1 MSMDNA
7 GTGVVGDDMVVTL
20 DYTLTVN
27 GEIID
32 SSIGSQPIEFIQG
45 HGQIIPGL
53 ERELYGLAL
62 GDGKDVV
69 VAATDG
75 YGDRDPNAVADIPRD
90 QFPPQLPLKPGTEL
104 QLRGQD
110 GEELEA
116 YIEDV
121 GDETIRLN
129 FNHPL
134 AGKELHFSIKVVEL
148 RSATPEELAHG
159 HVHGGEGH

>member
-45 HGQIIPGL
+45 RGQIIPGL

>member
-1 MSMDNA
+1 MNVNNA
-7 GTGVVGDDMVVTL
+7 NIGVIGDDMVVTL
-20 DYTLTVN
+20 DYTLIVD

-69 VAATDG
+69 VTATDG

-90 QFPPQLPLKPGTEL
+90 QFPSQIPLKPGVEL

-110 GEELEA
+110 GEELGA
-116 YIEDV
+116 YIEEV
-121 GDETIRLN
+121 GEETVRLN

-148 RSATPEELAHG
+148 RSATSEELTHG
-159 HVHGGEGH
+159 HVHGEGAH

>member
-1 MSMDNA
+1 MSVNNA
-7 GTGVVGDDMVVTL
+7 GPGVVGDDMVVTL
-20 DYTLTVN
+20 NYTLTVD
-27 GEIID
+27 GDIID

-45 HGQIIPGL
+45 RGQIIPGL

-69 VAATDG
+69 VAAADG

-90 QFPPQLPLKPGTEL
+90 QFPPQIPLKPGTEL

-121 GDETIRLN
+121 GEETIRLN

-159 HVHGGEGH
+159 HVHEEGGH

>member
-1 MSMDNA
+1 MSMNNA
-7 GTGVVGDDMVVTL
+7 ASGVIGDDMVVTL
-20 DYTLTVN
+20 DYTLTVD

-62 GDGKDVV
+62 GDGKDVI
-69 VAATDG
+69 VAAVDG
-75 YGDRDPNAVADIPRD
+75 YGDRDPNAIADIPRE
-90 QFPPQLPLKPGTEL
+90 QFPPQIPLKPGVEL

-116 YIEDV
+116 YIEGV
-121 GDETIRLN
+121 GEETVRLN

-134 AGKELHFSIKVVEL
+134 AGKDLHFSIKVVEL
-148 RSATPEELAHG
+148 RSATSEELAHG
-159 HVHGGEGH
+159 HVHGEGGH